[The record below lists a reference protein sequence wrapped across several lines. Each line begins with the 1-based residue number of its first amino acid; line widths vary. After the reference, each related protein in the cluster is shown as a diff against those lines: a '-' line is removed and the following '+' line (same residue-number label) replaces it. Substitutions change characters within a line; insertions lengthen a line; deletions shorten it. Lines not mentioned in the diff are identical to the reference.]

1 MSRRFGAIISGS
13 IIFLLL
19 LPFAGIAKGGGSR
32 LRNSA
37 VSIGGWVSDSGCGTD
52 HTKLGGVSCVRKCL
66 AGGASVGHTEWKP
79 QKMVLVEDTDKSV
92 WTVQN
97 PAALKGSE
105 GRHLIITGFLNRK
118 KRQLKV
124 VAIESVIE

>member
-37 VSIGGWVSDSGCGTD
+37 VSIGGWVSDVNK
-52 HTKLGGVSCVRKCL
+52 H
-66 AGGASVGHTEWKP
+66 
-79 QKMVLVEDTDKSV
+79 
-92 WTVQN
+92 
-97 PAALKGSE
+97 
-105 GRHLIITGFLNRK
+105 
-118 KRQLKV
+118 LKV
-124 VAIESVIE
+124 TPNQALGIDPP